1 MGPTARRKCPSLA
14 ESDLEW
20 VLLAPVEIWRA
31 GRYRPFAAWLCPKCA
46 SRSNCKRLQN
56 CVAAP
61 EESGISECRASWS
74 PAGSHR
80 TVPVG
85 SSGELSARDPATG
98 SGLCSLES
106 YLLWLDHFRPLSGG
120 IALIRRPQLVRLA
133 FVVALCLPDGVIGQ
147 EQVKMPMVVS
157 IEDAVQEAL
166 DHNLVLL
173 EERYSLSIAE
183 ARLTT
188 ARLRPNPI
196 FSAGLDYQDVLG
208 AGFFRDPTKGAGP
221 SEYNARIDYLFE
233 GGGKRG
239 RRIEAAGAAKKVA
252 ELQLLDSMR
261 QVVLDVQNAVVDYL
275 LAKDNLSV
283 ARESLIALNETAR
296 LNEVRVKNGDLA
308 QVEFLRSS
316 VAALLF
322 QNQVRQAQL
331 LVYSTRNR
339 LQLLLGRRVRF
350 EGFDVKDTLRADH
363 GLLVLEDLRQFALD
377 HRPDLEALRRDQ
389 ARSLA
394 EVKSQIAQGKIDY
407 TVGVQF
413 IISMDTPTQSP
424 SAFSS
429 KHHFPF
435 STATKVRS
443 PGRKRSSNK
452 SPGALKLSSCR

>member
-1 MGPTARRKCPSLA
+1 
-14 ESDLEW
+14 
-20 VLLAPVEIWRA
+20 
-31 GRYRPFAAWLCPKCA
+31 
-46 SRSNCKRLQN
+46 
-56 CVAAP
+56 
-61 EESGISECRASWS
+61 
-74 PAGSHR
+74 
-80 TVPVG
+80 
-85 SSGELSARDPATG
+85 
-98 SGLCSLES
+98 
-106 YLLWLDHFRPLSGG
+106 
-120 IALIRRPQLVRLA
+120 
-133 FVVALCLPDGVIGQ
+133 
-147 EQVKMPMVVS
+147 MVVS

-173 EERYSLSIAE
+173 AERYSLSIAE

-188 ARLRPNPI
+188 ARLRPNPVV
-196 FSAGLDYQDVLG
+196 SAGLDYQDVLG

-252 ELQLLDSMR
+252 ELQLLDSTR

-283 ARESLIALNETAR
+283 ARESLAALNETAR

-350 EGFDVKDTLRADH
+350 EGFDVKGTLRADH
-363 GLLVLEDLRQFALD
+363 ELLVLEGLRRFALD

-394 EVKSQIAQGKIDY
+394 EVKSQITQGKIDY

-413 IISMDTPTQSP
+413 HHQYGYANAKSLGFFFQTPLPIFNRNQGEIARAETEQQQISRRIQALELQIGIEVENAYQQYLTARLALQNIEGEMLAEARKVNDIMG
-424 SAFSS
+424 FSY
-429 KHHFPF
+429 
-435 STATKVRS
+435 RY
-443 PGRKRSSNK
+443 
-452 SPGALKLSSCR
+452 GAASLLDLLDSQRALNETLQTYNQTRADYARNLYALDSVTGKAVNP